1 MATGAMPMPS
11 LPLPHQQPRLNG
23 NGSGLALPNSL
34 HAGVRS
40 SRLDRSLSLS
50 RSYRAL
56 ALRLR

>member
-1 MATGAMPMPS
+1 MPS